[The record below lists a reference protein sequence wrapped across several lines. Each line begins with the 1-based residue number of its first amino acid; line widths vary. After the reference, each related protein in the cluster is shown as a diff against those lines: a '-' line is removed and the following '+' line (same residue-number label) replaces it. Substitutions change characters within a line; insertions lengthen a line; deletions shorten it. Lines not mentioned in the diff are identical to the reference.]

1 MVARTRSWAGL
12 ALIVALVA
20 ACGGGG
26 KVSAEEYVKAICTE
40 VMAWTGEIQTLSE
53 EVGQNLSAEATPLEG
68 QAVLADFLDDVV
80 AATDDHLAGVKD
92 AGVPDVENGEEIAGT
107 LVGVFED
114 AKEILVDARAKV
126 DELPTD
132 DPAAFGT
139 AADQL
144 GGSIQ
149 SALEGVG
156 GGLGSLESPELSEAA
171 GAEPAC
177 AELGG

>member
-1 MVARTRSWAGL
+1 MRLWAWIAFVVVLSG
-12 ALIVALVA
+12 

-26 KVSAEEYVKAICTE
+26 KVSAGEYVAAICTE
-40 VMAWTGEIQTLSE
+40 VTAWTGEVQSLSE
-53 EVGQNLSAEATPLEG
+53 DIGQNLSAGATPTEG
-68 QAVLADFLDDVV
+68 QAALAKFLDDVV

-114 AKEILVDARAKV
+114 AKQILVDARAKV

-132 DPAAFGT
+132 DSTAFAT
-139 AADQL
+139 AADEL
-144 GGSIQ
+144 GGSVQ

-156 GGLGSLESPELSEAA
+156 GGLGTLESAELSRAA
-171 GAEPAC
+171 QEEPAC
-177 AELGG
+177 AQLAG